1 MKDTDFSVSKC
12 DKCTLAKSNQ
22 QNDPKVALIEV
33 TQPLKL
39 VHEDLSGPISPES
52 RAGHSYVAKFTDHH
66 TRLKSVFFRSKK
78 NKAIDTLI
86 NPKTVSYTHLPS
98 PRDQRGSRMPSS
110 A

>member
-66 TRLKSVFFRSKK
+66 TRLRSVYFLSKK
-78 NKAIDTLI
+78 TRLQT
-86 NPKTVSYTHLPS
+86 P
-98 PRDQRGSRMPSS
+98 
-110 A
+110 